1 MEIYTVMVLTM
12 LLNHSITQGL
22 LFALLFNGYLLLMM
36 VSFSPRIWGYSD
48 YSEEIKAKVPPQTK
62 QERRTAAILS
72 LPFLILAFGLPVYSL
87 WTLKAQFGG
96 EIPFVT
102 AFTHLLIIF
111 MIGTFGDLVI
121 LDWLIVSRITPKF
134 VMIPG
139 TSEEDYK
146 DFSHHYRGHLWA
158 AIPIV
163 VLCAVVAAI
172 ASYL

>member
-1 MEIYTVMVLTM
+1 M
-12 LLNHSITQGL
+12 LLYHSIKQGL
-22 LFALLFNGYLLLMM
+22 LFALLFNGYILLLM

-48 YSEEIKAKVPPQTK
+48 YSEEIKAKVPPQTR
-62 QERRTAAILS
+62 QERRTAAIIS
-72 LPFLILAFGLPVYSL
+72 IPFLVITFGIPVYSL
-87 WTLKAQFGG
+87 WTLKDQLGG
-96 EIPFVT
+96 EIPFLT
-102 AFTHLLIIF
+102 AFIHLFVIF
-111 MIGTFGDLVI
+111 MIGTLGDLVI
-121 LDWLIVSRITPKF
+121 LDWFIVSRITPKF

-163 VLCAVVAAI
+163 ILCAVVAAI